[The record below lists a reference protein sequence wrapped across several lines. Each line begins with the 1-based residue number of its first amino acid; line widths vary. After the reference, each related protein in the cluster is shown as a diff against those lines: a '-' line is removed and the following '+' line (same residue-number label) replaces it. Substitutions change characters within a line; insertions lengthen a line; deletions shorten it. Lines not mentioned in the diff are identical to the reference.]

1 MMRRFEFS
9 MGGSD
14 KFWEVELS
22 GTELTVRFGRMGTNG
37 QTQTKS
43 FPSEA
48 AAQKECDKLIAEKLH
63 KGYVEVTTGG
73 ADAGDEAA
81 DLEPESGAAAS
92 LGIGKRPAGGSPG
105 SAKAR
110 AAAAWGMT
118 GAAGSG
124 AGAPG
129 SGAGAPGSGAGAGPL
144 GSASKGSR
152 SADAVKKVLEQ
163 AGVDTSTF
171 ERVSLEEDEE
181 EDEGGKRHSDSDGSF
196 YMVQVPKGK
205 AMDIWRVVRNAV
217 DSTGYWPVFTEEYD
231 RLFEYMEF
239 NEMEPAAILKS
250 ANSLDAKDWFETHV
264 QEDPEM
270 FEEALASSASA
281 SGAGWHPNSRED
293 NLKAADDFY
302 IVKSIGDF
310 TSTMILV
317 PTKTPWHVAAVLRWG
332 GSNDG
337 IEPEE
342 HTALHK
348 YWYTTYGAEPVVA
361 TMDIWEF
368 RVAKPPQTREAAMH
382 LAREQYI
389 YCPDIVDQGCATI
402 AGLASELIY
411 SPRWYF
417 WWD

>member
-43 FPSEA
+43 FPSAA
-48 AAQKECDKLIAEKLH
+48 AAQKEYDKLIAEKLN
-63 KGYVEVTTGG
+63 KGYVEVTSGAPDADSG
-73 ADAGDEAA
+73 ADSDPGSA
-81 DLEPESGAAAS
+81 GAANA
-92 LGIGKRPAGGSPG
+92 GTGARPAGTSG
-105 SAKAR
+105 SAAAR

-118 GAAGSG
+118 GA
-124 AGAPG
+124 PG
-129 SGAGAPGSGAGAGPL
+129 SGAGAPIP
-144 GSASKGSR
+144 ASKGGR
-152 SADAVKKVLEQ
+152 SAAAVKTVLEQ

-171 ERVSLEEDEE
+171 ERISLEEDEDDE
-181 EDEGGKRHSDSDGSF
+181 EEGGKRHSDSDGSF
-196 YMVQVPKGK
+196 YMVEVPKGK

-217 DSTGYWPVFTEEYD
+217 DSTGYWPIFTEEYD
-231 RLFEYMEF
+231 RLLEYMEF

-250 ANSLDAKDWFETHV
+250 ANSMDAKDWFETHV

-270 FEEALASSASA
+270 FEEALESSANANQSH
-281 SGAGWHPNSRED
+281 WHPNSRED
-293 NLKAADDFY
+293 NLKTADDFY

-348 YWYTTYGAEPVVA
+348 YWYTAYGAEPVVA

-389 YCPDIVDQGCATI
+389 YCPDIVDQGCATV